1 MKKILLMLFVFSFV
15 FAVTQIPVEAS
26 SLTDIMGEMGNQEVP
41 EDNFLSD
48 ASSGITKFAGIL
60 ISVIIYI
67 FFALVALTT
76 AIDLLYIVF
85 PPIRSSLYPRDEQSS
100 ANYQGYSVQA
110 QYQNQV
116 QQKRKKCWITNDLK
130 KLLITCSL
138 NNKKVLIVNYFKAR
152 MINIIFAVF
161 VMILLVTTSVFTDT
175 GMNIGKAILN
185 FLGF

>member
-1 MKKILLMLFVFSFV
+1 MKKFLIMFFVFSFV

-26 SLTDIMGEMGNQEVP
+26 SLSDIMGEMGNQEVP

-85 PPIRSSLYPRDEQSS
+85 PPVRNSLYPKDEQTT
-100 ANYQGYSVQA
+100 QGYQVQM
-110 QYQNQV
+110 QQQGQFQV

-152 MINIIFAVF
+152 LINIIFAVF
-161 VMILLVTTSVFTDT
+161 VMILLVTTSVFTDA